1 MISGN
6 FDCFDNG
13 EDLADG
19 QNNFNSDEEVKLL
32 ADTNE
37 LEEEL
42 AELQEQLAAQE
53 QEQRQQEATSK
64 QLDICLHEIK
74 EMGEKLKSDAS
85 YIQHGY
91 VVKQDLI
98 NVYKNEENNS
108 SEDDVLLL
116 I

>member
-1 MISGN
+1 
-6 FDCFDNG
+6 
-13 EDLADG
+13 
-19 QNNFNSDEEVKLL
+19 
-32 ADTNE
+32 
-37 LEEEL
+37 
-42 AELQEQLAAQE
+42 
-53 QEQRQQEATSK
+53 
-64 QLDICLHEIK
+64 
-74 EMGEKLKSDAS
+74 MGEKLKSDAS